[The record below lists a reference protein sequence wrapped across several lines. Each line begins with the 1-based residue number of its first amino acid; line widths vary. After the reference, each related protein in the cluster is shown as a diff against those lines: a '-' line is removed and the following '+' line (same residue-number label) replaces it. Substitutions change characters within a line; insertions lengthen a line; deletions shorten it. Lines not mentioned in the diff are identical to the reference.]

1 MSTASRFALW
11 TSTDR
16 ANTDR
21 APRLGAT
28 DPALDRPR
36 PSIPKQRTWAEGRW
50 RNLIE
55 RSLSDTAGR
64 LGGITGAAAGA

>member
-1 MSTASRFALW
+1 MSTASRFAPW
-11 TSTDR
+11 T
-16 ANTDR
+16 NTDR
-21 APRLGAT
+21 TNTARANRLGAA

-55 RSLSDTAGR
+55 RTLSDTSGR